1 MWCLNNVEQVNLS
14 IMKKIN
20 GLIIL
25 LLLIAFSC
33 GDKKE
38 EKESTSVKLEE
49 LHVEQEIKVLEAV
62 TEEIKKT
69 EASIEESIK
78 KLDEMFNEL

>member
-1 MWCLNNVEQVNLS
+1 
-14 IMKKIN
+14 MKRIN

-25 LLLIAFSC
+25 LLLIVFGC

-38 EKESTSVKLEE
+38 EKEVESDSVKLEK

-62 TEEIKKT
+62 AEEIKKT
-69 EASIEESIK
+69 EVSIEESIK

>member
-1 MWCLNNVEQVNLS
+1 
-14 IMKKIN
+14 MKRIN

-38 EKESTSVKLEE
+38 EKEVESDSVKLEK

-62 TEEIKKT
+62 AEEIKKT
-69 EASIEESIK
+69 EVSIEESIK